1 MHSSLAPMNQYENQL
16 VLSQSSPGEPV
27 LILPADA
34 TAVSR
39 RDADLTPLIVGSCE
53 TIDPGM
59 IL

>member
-1 MHSSLAPMNQYENQL
+1 MNQYENQL